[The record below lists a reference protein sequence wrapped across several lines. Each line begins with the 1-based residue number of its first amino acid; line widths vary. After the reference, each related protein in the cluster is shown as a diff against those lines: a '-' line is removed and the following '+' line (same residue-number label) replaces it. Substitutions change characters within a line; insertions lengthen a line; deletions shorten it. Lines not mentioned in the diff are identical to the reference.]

1 MFQKG
6 DYVICGNNGI
16 CSVEDTTTLN
26 ISGVDKNRKYYLL
39 KPLYQSGSTV
49 YIPVDTA
56 QQSLRKAL
64 SKQEAQQL
72 IGSIPH
78 ISLIPLANEKTLERT
93 YKEYMHEGTCEA
105 LVKLIKTIYLR
116 KEKRIQKGAKVTA
129 VDSRYFKL
137 AEDFLYGELSVS
149 LNMPREE
156 VKSYIVSC
164 IDQNQAMPNA

>member
-1 MFQKG
+1 MFEKG

-16 CSVEDTTTLN
+16 CSVSDVTTLN
-26 ISGVDKNRKYYLL
+26 ISGVDKNRKYFLL
-39 KPLYQSGSTV
+39 KPVYQSGSTI

-56 QQSLRKAL
+56 GQSLRRAL
-64 SKQEAQQL
+64 TKQEADLL
-72 IGSIPH
+72 IASIPD
-78 ISLIPLANEKTLERT
+78 IPLIPLADEKTLERT
-93 YKEYMHEGTCEA
+93 YKEYMHEGTCES

-149 LNMPREE
+149 LGLSRDQ
-156 VKSYIVSC
+156 VKDHIIHC
-164 IDQNQAMPNA
+164 IDQNQSESL